1 MRRVEDATLAMRD
14 TNISESNRT
23 APTTQADHTERN
35 VLLTLVLVVSAE
47 AVVLVWL
54 FY

>member
-1 MRRVEDATLAMRD
+1 MRD
-14 TNISESNRT
+14 ANISESNRT
-23 APTTQADHTERN
+23 APTPQVDHTERN

-47 AVVLVWL
+47 ALVLVWL